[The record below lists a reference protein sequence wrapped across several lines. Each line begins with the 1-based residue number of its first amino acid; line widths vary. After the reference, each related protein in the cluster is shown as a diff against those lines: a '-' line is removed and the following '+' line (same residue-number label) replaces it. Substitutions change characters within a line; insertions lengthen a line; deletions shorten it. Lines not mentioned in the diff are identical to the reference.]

1 MKPTKIL
8 LIFLLLVGL
17 AFLTFL
23 LLPKPGGPVMPEPNG
38 YVTVVEAG
46 KALSES
52 NIDPRKLD
60 PVLLEDFVR
69 KNSAV
74 LGNVRA
80 GLTQQSHVPWPGG
93 SNAQGQVI
101 NHSSDLTVMKRLG
114 QAFVAE
120 TELARQRGQWSNAVA
135 SIEDTLRLSRVS
147 SRGGPMID
155 ALIGVAIEAMATA
168 EAEIMLTQ
176 LPASESRRLAAAF
189 ESFDRSRPT
198 ASEVMDNEVRWTRAM
213 LGFKAD
219 FLRLMTRSLLKKSQ
233 ASFEQKLAGAISRT
247 RILMLNAAARAY
259 EQEKGR
265 PADSVAA
272 LVPDYLKVAPM
283 DPYSK
288 APLKLR

>member
-1 MKPTKIL
+1 MKPTKIF

-17 AFLTFL
+17 AFLALL

-38 YVTVVEAG
+38 YVTVIEAG
-46 KALSES
+46 KGLSES

-74 LGNVRA
+74 LANVRA

-93 SNAQGQVI
+93 SNAQGQVM
-101 NHSSDLTVMKRLG
+101 NHSSDFTVMKRLG

-168 EAEIMLTQ
+168 EAELMLTQ

-189 ESFDRSRPT
+189 EKFDRSRPP
-198 ASEVMDNEVRWTRAM
+198 ASEVMDNEVRWMRAM
-213 LGFKAD
+213 LGLKAD

-233 ASFEQKLAGAISRT
+233 ASFEQRLAAATSRT

-259 EQEKGR
+259 EHEKGR
-265 PADSVAA
+265 PPDSVAA
-272 LVPDYLKVAPM
+272 LVPDYLKAAPI
-283 DPYSK
+283 DPYTQ